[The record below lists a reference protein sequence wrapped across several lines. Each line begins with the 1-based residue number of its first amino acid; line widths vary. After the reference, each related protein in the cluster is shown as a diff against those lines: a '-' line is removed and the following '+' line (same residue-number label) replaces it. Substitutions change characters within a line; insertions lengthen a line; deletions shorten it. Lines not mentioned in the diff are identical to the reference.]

1 MSHPFLGVLLHAIGG
16 FAAASFY
23 IPFKK
28 VRHWSWES
36 YWLVGGFFS
45 WIITPWILVFLM
57 VPNVGTVLKTAPT
70 SALLWSFV
78 FGILWG
84 IGGLTFG
91 LSMRY
96 LGMSLG
102 YAVALGFCAAFGT
115 VIPPLF
121 QNKFFQLL
129 QTLSGQITFA
139 GVAVCLLGIAFCGLA
154 GIRKESEIP
163 PEEKQSTIKE
173 FNLWKGLWVA
183 FFAGIMSACMAFGI
197 SAGKPIAALAI
208 ENGTPDLWQNT
219 PVFLI
224 IFAGGFCTNL
234 LWCLYL
240 NYKNNSWKDY
250 VRWADTPM
258 LVNYLFS
265 ALAGITWYMQFM
277 FYGMGTTK
285 MGQHDFSSWSI
296 HMAFIIIFSN
306 IWGWLFHEWK
316 GVKTKTHIIIW
327 TGIGILLLS
336 VLLVGLGNYT
346 AIPSEPK

>member
-1 MSHPFLGVLLHAIGG
+1 MTDNSGQPFVSGFVALIG
-16 FAAASFY
+16 
-23 IPFKK
+23 
-28 VRHWSWES
+28 R
-36 YWLVGGFFS
+36 
-45 WIITPWILVFLM
+45 
-57 VPNVGTVLKTAPT
+57 PNVGKSTLLNQILGQKIAIT
-70 SALLWSFV
+70 SNKPQTTRNRILGIHNTSEAQILFLDTPGIHRPQGKLNKFMVDQAVGACSDVDLILLLVEAGSRP
-78 FGILWG
+78 GPPDESI
-84 IGGLTFG
+84 FG
-91 LSMRY
+91 L
-96 LGMSLG
+96 LK
-102 YAVALGFCAAFGT
+102 
-115 VIPPLF
+115 PL
-121 QNKFFQLL
+121 
-129 QTLSGQITFA
+129 
-139 GVAVCLLGIAFCGLA
+139 
-154 GIRKESEIP
+154 
-163 PEEKQSTIKE
+163 
-173 FNLWKGLWVA
+173 
-183 FFAGIMSACMAFGI
+183 
-197 SAGKPIAALAI
+197 
-208 ENGTPDLWQNT
+208 NT